1 MDKNGTSR
9 HGACD
14 RCRGQKLRCVGS
26 AQPIANPTSR
36 VLRNAIPCDRCRRA
50 KVDCYS
56 VRPAPRRTHTTTP
69 LNPTPPSSERSS
81 SSYTSRGSSVFS
93 QSRSVAA
100 RVSAPRVQQD
110 GLLFP
115 GGDQSNDRLSTVQ
128 PPIAP
133 DWITYSHED
142 GMGGDDD
149 LEGRTP
155 SLIGE
160 SNSHLYQD
168 PVPVNIHEQNHHPML
183 DLINP
188 TAPEDWNPD
197 PINMDTYPGALI
209 QLPPSPPPSKVRKL
223 TTLDGENDSR
233 HGPPSRRLDLSPSHT
248 TTTTTTTTTPTR
260 SSIHELAKLH
270 ETLLRE
276 KSHREYTLTQRPDE
290 HESTLNQRSIGQTLH
305 HCQRFVSILKRIR
318 YSRPQDDSGI
328 AVDEARARGQV
339 SGHNRNRHSISTT
352 TATPTPAL
360 TLPTLFSI
368 LFCYTSILASYED
381 IFLSIIEAITRPT
394 PTIPPTLSGLRIDG
408 FELDGHSTLQLE
420 CLLNVSHTLLEK
432 VEGLLFGSAAA
443 QGGGGDGRSGG
454 GIIRDKLAPGLMD
467 MLFEEGDRD
476 KNDSGDG
483 YGGEKSQVRVK
494 RLIQE
499 IQATLNEIDF

>member
-56 VRPAPRRTHTTTP
+56 VRPAPRRTHSTT
-69 LNPTPPSSERSS
+69 LNPTPPSSERST

-93 QSRSVAA
+93 QPPSVAA

-115 GGDQSNDRLSTVQ
+115 GNDQPNDRLSTVQ
-128 PPIAP
+128 PPMPP

-142 GMGGDDD
+142 RMGGDED
-149 LEGRTP
+149 LEGGTP
-155 SLIGE
+155 PLIGE
-160 SNSHLYQD
+160 SNSNLYQD
-168 PVPVNIHEQNHHPML
+168 PVPVNIHEQNHHTML

-197 PINMDTYPGALI
+197 PISMDTYPSALI
-209 QLPPSPPPSKVRKL
+209 QLPPSPTLSKVRKL
-223 TTLDGENDSR
+223 TTLDGGNNHR
-233 HGPPSRRLDLSPSHT
+233 HGPPSRRLDLTPSRT
-248 TTTTTTTTTPTR
+248 TATPTR
-260 SSIHELAKLH
+260 SSIHDLAKLH

-276 KSHREYTLTQRPDE
+276 KFHREYTLTQRPDE
-290 HESTLNQRSIGQTLH
+290 HEPTLNQRSIGQTLH

-318 YSRPQDDSGI
+318 YSRPQDDSEI
-328 AVDEARARGQV
+328 AVDEARVRGQV
-339 SGHNRNRHSISTT
+339 SGPNRNRYSISTS

-360 TLPTLFSI
+360 TPPTLFSI

-443 QGGGGDGRSGG
+443 QGGGGGGGGGGGRCGG
-454 GIIRDKLAPGLMD
+454 GIIQDKLATGLVD

-476 KNDSGDG
+476 KNGSGDG
-483 YGGEKSQVRVK
+483 YRGGKSQVRVK
-494 RLIQE
+494 SLIQE
-499 IQATLNEIDF
+499 IQATLSEIDF